1 VRFDVVLL
9 DANLRQMLV
18 CMRSLGRAGHS
29 IAALTWLPAR
39 MTPATAS
46 RWCTASHRVADVAA
60 DADRFVDD
68 VLAFL
73 RRHSCGV
80 LVPAHDGTIAAFRRR
95 RAELEREV
103 ALALP
108 SEPALRAAVDK
119 SLTLEV
125 AARLGVA
132 VPRGGYVSSPAEVPG
147 VLEAVGLPAVVKP
160 LESWADAGP
169 APVRLRCREVVRAE
183 EAVAAVERICAAGG
197 RAVLQEWAP
206 GAREAASFL
215 YQDGIFRAE
224 FAQVAYRMDPP
235 IGGASVLR
243 ESIPVAP
250 DVGQSGRALVRAI
263 GLEGYSEVEFRRDAS
278 GRPLLME
285 VNPRLSASVEVAV
298 RAGVD
303 FPRLLYMWARGET
316 VEGVPT
322 YRIGQRMRWLG
333 GDLHWLASALVAP
346 GRPDAP
352 TRLRA
357 LALFTRDFL
366 RRSSYDYLDMHD
378 LRPAWVAARSYTRD
392 VLAEGPGG
400 LARRATAFRRRAA

>member
-9 DANLRQMLV
+9 DANLRQTLV
-18 CMRSLGRAGHS
+18 CMRSLGRAGYS
-29 IAALTWLPAR
+29 TAALTWLPRR

-46 RWCTASHRVADVAA
+46 RWCAASHRVADVAD

-80 LVPAHDGTIAAFRRR
+80 LVPSHDGTIAAFRRR
-95 RAELEREV
+95 RAEIEREV

-108 SEPALRAAVDK
+108 PEPALRIGVDK

-125 AARLGVA
+125 AERLGIGI
-132 VPRGGYVSSPAEVPG
+132 PRGGYISSPGEVPG

-160 LESWADAGP
+160 VESWADSGP
-169 APVRLRCREVVRAE
+169 APVRLRCREVVRVE
-183 EAVAAVERICAAGG
+183 EAVAAAERICAVGG
-197 RAVLQEWAP
+197 RAMLQEWAP
-206 GAREAASFL
+206 GAREAVSFL
-215 YQDGIFRAE
+215 YQGGVFRAE

-235 IGGASVLR
+235 IGGSSVLR

-250 DVGQSGRALVRAI
+250 DVGWAGRALVRAI

-278 GRPLLME
+278 GRPLVME

-303 FPRLLYMWARGET
+303 FPRLLYTWARGEM
-316 VEGVPT
+316 VEAVPG
-322 YRIGQRMRWLG
+322 YRVGQRMRWLG
-333 GDLHWLASALVAP
+333 GDIHWLASALVAP

-357 LALFTRDFL
+357 LALFTRDFF
-366 RRSSYDYLDMHD
+366 RRSSYDYLDVQD
-378 LRPAWVAARSYTRD
+378 LRPAWVAASSYTRD
-392 VLAEGPGG
+392 VLAQGPSGM
-400 LARRATAFRRRAA
+400 ARRAAAFRRRAV